1 MLCTMLTNGTFLS
14 SVSTNLIN
22 YQAMSVECITAIQ
35 NKAESAKYSE
45 HMFSDKET
53 QMVFL
58 SLSVCLSM

>member
-1 MLCTMLTNGTFLS
+1 MLTNGTFLS

-35 NKAESAKYSE
+35 NKAESAKNSDNE